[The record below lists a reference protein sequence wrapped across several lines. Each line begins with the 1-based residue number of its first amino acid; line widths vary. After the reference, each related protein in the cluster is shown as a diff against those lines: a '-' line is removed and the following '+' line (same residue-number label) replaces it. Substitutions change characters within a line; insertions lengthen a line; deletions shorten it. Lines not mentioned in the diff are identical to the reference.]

1 MDFSVIIP
9 ARYASRRLPAKLI
22 EDINGKS
29 LIEHTYLNALQ
40 SSAKRVIIATDDERI
55 NSIAKG
61 FNAEVCMTSITH
73 TSGTSRI
80 SEAVTSLEFDDD
92 EVVVNV
98 QGDEPMLSSEVIDQ
112 VANNLVHNE
121 MHVATLCEK
130 IESKSLYFDPNCVK
144 VVFNSGGKALYFSR
158 SPIPAFRNNEE
169 IDLSICCRH
178 IGIYA
183 YRVSFLKKYSQ
194 MDNSILEKAEKLEQ
208 LTFLNA
214 GIDIHVELACGSAGY
229 GIDTKDDLIKVKKE
243 LNK

>member
-9 ARYASRRLPAKLI
+9 ARYASSRLPAKLI

-183 YRVSFLKKYSQ
+183 YRASFLKKYSQ
-194 MDNSILEKAEKLEQ
+194 MDNSIHEEAEKLEQ
-208 LTFLNA
+208 LRFLSE
-214 GIDIHVELACGSAGY
+214 GSDIHVELACGSTGY

-243 LNK
+243 L